1 MFILCLFFPCQP
13 HFKKI
18 FHILVK
24 IHWWWR
30 NVDLL
35 KSFLYQ
41 RIFVAADCIC
51 RRIKKYIQLDFVGL
65 IFCGIQHFFKPVPEG
80 VCQVVIFSFENC
92 KALYCYICFYH
103 RVKIGNIAHVILIC
117 VDDSSPD
124 FCNHFCRKIVA
135 LWKSRK
141 QGVIVSCHF
150 FCGNFQKDFFFGR
163 NNILNRRQ
171 LDCLSALKIV
181 LCFLFYIIYL
191 LTGIF
196 LVKKI
201 IQREITNITTEE
213 TGTARSGLIKSDVIP
228 TIKITDFIKS

>member
-1 MFILCLFFPCQP
+1 MLSLKNCMHSFFPRQP

-18 FHILVK
+18 LHVLVK

-30 NVDLL
+30 NVNLFE
-35 KSFLYQ
+35 SFLYQ

-65 IFCGIQHFFKPVPEG
+65 IFCGIQHFYKPVPEG

-92 KALYCYICFYH
+92 KAFHSNICFYH

-150 FCGNFQKDFFFGR
+150 FCGDFQKDFFFCCNVFIKVCTRPAKFFCNSGKR
-163 NNILNRRQ
+163 NKRL
-171 LDCLSALKIV
+171 
-181 LCFLFYIIYL
+181 Y
-191 LTGIF
+191 
-196 LVKKI
+196 
-201 IQREITNITTEE
+201 
-213 TGTARSGLIKSDVIP
+213 RSGLDPLSATNLLKIIKAPRLSC
-228 TIKITDFIKS
+228 